1 MCGIAGFLSSS
12 SFQEVKAINVL
23 KNMGASIESRGPD
36 SHGEFFDSEYGLG
49 LSHRRLS
56 IHDLSPLGHQPMVTP
71 SGRYVICFN
80 GEIYNFSKIRSELL
94 KKHIAFKGHSDTEV
108 LLLALEYYGVES
120 TLCMIEGMF
129 AFALWDTEKEELF
142 LVRDRTG
149 EKPLYYGVFDNSF
162 VFASQL
168 NAMKCFPAWQGVIDR
183 SSLNLL
189 LRHKYIPA
197 PYSIYSNVH
206 KLEPGTYLKIIKSS
220 NEIVIDKLKYWSY
233 FDVAVNGLKS
243 DTIIDE
249 SVAIDNLDL
258 LLTNSIKQQMQSD
271 VPLGA
276 LLSGGVD
283 SSTVVGI
290 MQANST
296 NKINTFSI
304 GFDVPGY
311 NEACFA
317 KEIAEVLGTNHTEMY
332 VTEQDAWNTAPEMWS
347 IYDEPFADSSQIPT
361 FLVSQ
366 LAKRHVT
373 VALTGDGGD
382 ELFSGYSRYIRAK
395 NLWNKS
401 NKIPGFAK
409 NAISSFGRALPD
421 NPGFCS
427 KSINRFK
434 LASSYLAHDEFSQ
447 FYKQIVSDWKQPE
460 LLTNANE
467 HLSIFDHFSEGVINS
482 GLTISTIE
490 QAMLLDSMSYLPD
503 DILAKVDRASMGVS
517 LETRV
522 PMLNSKVIEFAWS
535 LPLDVKYRNG
545 EQKWIL
551 KKVLDKYV
559 PRKLHER
566 PKMGFGVPLG
576 HWLRGPLKDWASD
589 LLDSKLIEQEGFFDS
604 TIIDRMWFEHCTTT
618 SDHSAK
624 LWSVLMFQ
632 SWYRNTN
639 HNFSEE
645 SYL

>member
-1 MCGIAGFLSSS
+1 MCGIAGFLSDLTLDNT
-12 SFQEVKAINVL
+12 KGINVL
-23 KNMGASIESRGPD
+23 KNMGMSMSTRGPD
-36 SHGEFFDSEYGLG
+36 SHGEFFDFSKGIG

-56 IHDLSPLGHQPMVTP
+56 IHDLSALGHQPMITL
-71 SGRYVICFN
+71 SERYVISFN
-80 GEIYNFSKIRSELL
+80 GEIYNFSEIRTELL
-94 KKHIAFKGHSDTEV
+94 KKNIAFKGHSDTEV

-120 TLCMIEGMF
+120 TLSMIEGMF
-129 AFALWDTEKEELF
+129 AFALWDAKKEELF

-243 DTIIDE
+243 DTIIDD
-249 SVAIDNLDL
+249 SVAIDKLDS
-258 LLTNSIKQQMQSD
+258 LLTDSITQQMQSD

-283 SSTVVGI
+283 SSTVAGI
-290 MQANST
+290 MQANSM
-296 NKINTFSI
+296 NQINTFSI
-304 GFDVPGY
+304 GFDVQGY
-311 NEACFA
+311 NEAIFA
-317 KEIAEVLGTNHTEMY
+317 KETAEYLGTNHTELY
-332 VTEQDAWNTAPEMWS
+332 ITESDAWNTVPLMWD
-347 IYDEPFADSSQIPT
+347 IYDEPFADASQIPT

-366 LAKRHVT
+366 LAKKHVT

-382 ELFSGYSRYIRAK
+382 ELFSGYSRYTTAER
-395 NLWNKS
+395 LWNRS
-401 NKIPGFAK
+401 NKLPFFAK
-409 NAISSFGRALPD
+409 KALMIVGNTLPE
-421 NPGFCS
+421 NNYFFNN
-427 KSINRFK
+427 SIERIK

-447 FYKQIVSDWKQPE
+447 LYKQLVSDWKDPSI
-460 LLTNANE
+460 LTNCNE
-467 HLSIFDHFSEGVINS
+467 YPSIFDCFSQKVKS
-482 GLTISTIE
+482 ADLDISTIE
-490 QAMLLDSMSYLPD
+490 QAMLLDSMGYLPD